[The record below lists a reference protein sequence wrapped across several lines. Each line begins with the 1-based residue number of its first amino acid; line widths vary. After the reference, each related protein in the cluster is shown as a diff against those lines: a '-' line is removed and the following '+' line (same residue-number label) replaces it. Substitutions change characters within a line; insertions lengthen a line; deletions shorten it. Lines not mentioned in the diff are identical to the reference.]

1 MFVRACEDESEQGKM
16 RARNWEGE
24 FSTAKYTNY
33 AKVEGWDLVGQIG
46 FGSEFRASEFRI

>member
-1 MFVRACEDESEQGKM
+1 MFVRPCEDESEQGKM

-24 FSTAKYTNY
+24 FSTEKYTNY